1 MKADFYLL
9 LAATLLTGCATLP
22 FPEPPPCVPASAA
35 TAYAIPGSFAARVAP
50 RFEQVNAVVFVY
62 RMRRLAALG
71 LVAVDRP
78 ARAFSVSCVTP
89 LGVKIFDVVATNGAA
104 TARFVNPAL
113 AARGGNLA
121 QAVADDLARAY
132 FDWAPPPGTPG
143 AFRRETPAGHVTGSA
158 WLVNR
163 AGTHVLLTHHR
174 KLGRWLQL
182 GGHAY
187 ANARTSAIVMKP
199 GSPSPCTNFST
210 LWFKGTIPWPSKPTS
225 NWAARTNASTCSWAA
240 ICKATMGRSR
250 SASLP
255 CPCWKAWTGL
265 RKCPNPWAIMWA
277 SPKSRARF
285 SASSCPFPMS

>member
-89 LGVKIFDVVATNGAA
+89 LGVKLFDVVATNGAA

-132 FDWAPPPGTPG
+132 FDWAPAPGVPG
-143 AFRRETPAGHVTGSA
+143 AGRRGRLVFTSADSRGTTEYRYAWADGRLAEKVRREGGRRRWSIAYRGYADTPDGLVPTAMGIDNHQYGYRLVVT
-158 WLVNR
+158 
-163 AGTHVLLTHHR
+163 
-174 KLGRWLQL
+174 
-182 GGHAY
+182 
-187 ANARTSAIVMKP
+187 ARETDH
-199 GSPSPCTNFST
+199 
-210 LWFKGTIPWPSKPTS
+210 
-225 NWAARTNASTCSWAA
+225 
-240 ICKATMGRSR
+240 
-250 SASLP
+250 
-255 CPCWKAWTGL
+255 
-265 RKCPNPWAIMWA
+265 
-277 SPKSRARF
+277 
-285 SASSCPFPMS
+285 

>member
-71 LVAVDRP
+71 LAAVDRP

-143 AFRRETPAGHVTGSA
+143 AFRRRRLVFAVDDASGTTEYRFAWADGRLAEKIRREGGRRRWSIAYRGYGVTPGGLVPTAMCIDNHQYGYRLVVNTREAG
-158 WLVNR
+158 L
-163 AGTHVLLTHHR
+163 
-174 KLGRWLQL
+174 
-182 GGHAY
+182 
-187 ANARTSAIVMKP
+187 
-199 GSPSPCTNFST
+199 
-210 LWFKGTIPWPSKPTS
+210 
-225 NWAARTNASTCSWAA
+225 
-240 ICKATMGRSR
+240 
-250 SASLP
+250 
-255 CPCWKAWTGL
+255 
-265 RKCPNPWAIMWA
+265 
-277 SPKSRARF
+277 
-285 SASSCPFPMS
+285 